1 MRRILLSIVTTVS
14 GVVLLLQYPT
24 SLDRSAGTTDVTAAG
39 TTTTGT
45 TGGAP
50 SAGSS
55 AGSDPAASAS
65 ASSSGS
71 SGASGT
77 SDGSS
82 SGSSAGSSS
91 GSSDGSSGGSSAGTG
106 LTDGR
111 YTASTS
117 MRYGTVSVTVTVSG
131 GRVTAASGSQDS
143 QDGHSRQ
150 VSSAALPT
158 LDDEATTAGTA
169 SIAMVSHA
177 TFTSEAYA
185 QSLQAALDQAR
196 P

>member
-24 SLDRSAGTTDVTAAG
+24 SLDRSAGTADVTAAG

-50 SAGSS
+50 SAGSP
-55 AGSDPAASAS
+55 AGSDRAGSAS

-71 SGASGT
+71 SGSSSGT
-77 SDGSS
+77 SGGSS
-82 SGSSAGSSS
+82 GT
-91 GSSDGSSGGSSAGTG
+91 SSGGSSAGTG

-158 LDDEATTAGTA
+158 LDDEATTAGSA

>member
-55 AGSDPAASAS
+55 AGSDRAGSAS

-71 SGASGT
+71 SGASG
-77 SDGSS
+77 GSS
-82 SGSSAGSSS
+82 GTSS
-91 GSSDGSSGGSSAGTG
+91 GTSSGGSSAGTG

>member
-82 SGSSAGSSS
+82 SGSSAGSS
-91 GSSDGSSGGSSAGTG
+91 GGASDGSSGGSSAGTG

-158 LDDEATTAGTA
+158 LDDEATTAGGA

-185 QSLQAALDQAR
+185 RSLQAALDQAR

>member
-24 SLDRSAGTTDVTAAG
+24 SLDRSVGTTDAAAG

-45 TGGAP
+45 TGGAT
-50 SAGSS
+50 SAGTP
-55 AGSDPAASAS
+55 AGSGPAASAS
-65 ASSSGS
+65 A
-71 SGASGT
+71 
-77 SDGSS
+77 
-82 SGSSAGSSS
+82 SSS
-91 GSSDGSSGGSSAGTG
+91 GSSDGSSGGSSATSSGGSSAGSG

-131 GRVTAASGSQDS
+131 GRVAAASGSQDS

-150 VSSAALPT
+150 VSSAALPV
-158 LDDEATTAGTA
+158 LDDEATTAGGA

-185 QSLQAALDQAR
+185 QSLQAVLDQAR
-196 P
+196 A

>member
-24 SLDRSAGTTDVTAAG
+24 SLDRSAGTADVTAAG

-50 SAGSS
+50 SAGSP
-55 AGSDPAASAS
+55 AGSDRAGSAS

-71 SGASGT
+71 SGSSSGT
-77 SDGSS
+77 SGTSSGGSS
-82 SGSSAGSSS
+82 GT
-91 GSSDGSSGGSSAGTG
+91 SSGGSSAGTG

-158 LDDEATTAGTA
+158 LDDEATTAGSA

>member
-1 MRRILLSIVTTVS
+1 MRRILLSILTTVS

-24 SLDRSAGTTDVTAAG
+24 SLDRPVGTTDVTAAG

-50 SAGSS
+50 SAGSP
-55 AGSDPAASAS
+55 AGSDRAGSAS
-65 ASSSGS
+65 ASPSGSSGS
-71 SGASGT
+71 SGGSSGT
-77 SDGSS
+77 
-82 SGSSAGSSS
+82 
-91 GSSDGSSGGSSAGTG
+91 SSGGSSAGTG

-158 LDDEATTAGTA
+158 LDDEATTAGSA

>member
-1 MRRILLSIVTTVS
+1 MRRILLSILTTVS

-24 SLDRSAGTTDVTAAG
+24 SLDRPVGTTDVTAAG

-50 SAGSS
+50 SAGTP
-55 AGSDPAASAS
+55 AGSDRAGSAS

-71 SGASGT
+71 SGSSGGSSGT
-77 SDGSS
+77 S
-82 SGSSAGSSS
+82 SG
-91 GSSDGSSGGSSAGTG
+91 GSSGGSSAGTG

-158 LDDEATTAGTA
+158 LDDEATTAGSA

>member
-24 SLDRSAGTTDVTAAG
+24 SLDRSAGTADVTAAG

-50 SAGSS
+50 SAGSP
-55 AGSDPAASAS
+55 AGSDRAGSAS

-71 SGASGT
+71 SGSSSGT
-77 SDGSS
+77 SGGSS
-82 SGSSAGSSS
+82 GT
-91 GSSDGSSGGSSAGTG
+91 SSGGSSAGTG

-158 LDDEATTAGTA
+158 LDDEATTAGSA
-169 SIAMVSHA
+169 SIAMASHA

>member
-1 MRRILLSIVTTVS
+1 
-14 GVVLLLQYPT
+14 
-24 SLDRSAGTTDVTAAG
+24 
-39 TTTTGT
+39 
-45 TGGAP
+45 
-50 SAGSS
+50 
-55 AGSDPAASAS
+55 
-65 ASSSGS
+65 
-71 SGASGT
+71 
-77 SDGSS
+77 
-82 SGSSAGSSS
+82 
-91 GSSDGSSGGSSAGTG
+91 
-106 LTDGR
+106 
-111 YTASTS
+111 

-158 LDDEATTAGTA
+158 LDDEATTAGSA

>member
-24 SLDRSAGTTDVTAAG
+24 SLDRSVGTTDAAAG

-45 TGGAP
+45 TGGAT
-50 SAGSS
+50 SAGTP
-55 AGSDPAASAS
+55 AGSGPAASAS

-71 SGASGT
+71 SGT

-82 SGSSAGSSS
+82 GGSSAT
-91 GSSDGSSGGSSAGTG
+91 SSGGSSAGTG

-150 VSSAALPT
+150 VSSAALPV
-158 LDDEATTAGTA
+158 LDDEATTAGSA